1 MRIEVKLKPNAR
13 IDSVELISGGKYS
26 VAVKKPAQ
34 EGKANKAL
42 IDLLSEYFDVPK
54 SRIEIIKGHK
64 SKNKVIE
71 IIIN

>member
-1 MRIEVKLKPNAR
+1 MRIEVKLKPNAKT
-13 IDSVELISGGKYS
+13 DAVEVINRQYIIS
-26 VAVKKPAQ
+26 VKKPAI

-42 IDLLSEYFDVPK
+42 IELLSGYFDVPK

-71 IIIN
+71 ITIN